1 MNRIHFTMKP
11 TPPFRLDLTAWA
23 LRRRPMNSIDRIAD
37 GVYRRVLV
45 FGETAVDMSV
55 VQRGSA
61 ERPELE
67 VVGIGRDIPPGAE
80 GDLRGAVSAI
90 LGLNV
95 DLADFYS
102 MSSRHQRLKA
112 LAARFRG
119 VKPPRFPSMYETL
132 VNAIACQQVSLNAGL
147 TLLSRLS
154 LRYGALPE
162 RGERWSRSFPT
173 AEAVSHA
180 DFPTLRSLG
189 FSRQK
194 AGYLLE
200 LSRLVCTGKLD
211 LEGLRLMNDHDAAG
225 FLTQI
230 RGIGR
235 WSAEYTL
242 LRGLG
247 RLNVFPGDDVGGQN
261 SLRKWMGLQKSPNY
275 EKVQDLL
282 EKWKRFRGLL
292 YFHLL
297 LKGMDES
304 GYHEPVTLLHASASQ
319 SKTVRSRARNPR
331 S

>member
-1 MNRIHFTMKP
+1 MNRIHFIAKP
-11 TPPFRLDLTAWA
+11 IPPFRLDLTAWA
-23 LRRRPMNSIDRIAD
+23 LRRRPVNSIDRMVD

-45 FGETAVDMSV
+45 VDGTAVAVSV
-55 VQRGSA
+55 AQGGSA
-61 ERPELE
+61 ERPKLE
-67 VVGIGRDIPPGAE
+67 VVGIGRDLPSGAE
-80 GDLRGAVSAI
+80 GILRGAVSAI

-102 MSSRHQRLKA
+102 MSSKHRRLKA

-119 VKPPRFPSMYETL
+119 VKPPRFPSIYETL
-132 VNAIACQQVSLNAGL
+132 VNAIACQQVSLNVGL
-147 TLLSRLS
+147 ILLSRLS
-154 LRYGALPE
+154 LKYGLPPAQ
-162 RGERWSRSFPT
+162 GDGWSRSFPT
-173 AEAVSHA
+173 AEAVSRA
-180 DFPTLRSLG
+180 DLQALRGLG

-200 LSRLVCTGKLD
+200 LSRSVCTGQLD
-211 LEGLRLMNDHDAAG
+211 LEGLDGMNDRDSVA

-247 RLNVFPGDDVGGQN
+247 RLGVFPGDDVGGQN
-261 SLRKWMGLQKSPNY
+261 SLRRWMGLQRSPNY
-275 EKVQDLL
+275 KKVQDLL
-282 EKWKRFRGLL
+282 ERWKRFRGLL

-297 LKGMDES
+297 LKGLDES
-304 GYHEPVTLLHASASQ
+304 GYLEPVTNLHASASLAE
-319 SKTVRSRARNPR
+319 TARSRSPSQR